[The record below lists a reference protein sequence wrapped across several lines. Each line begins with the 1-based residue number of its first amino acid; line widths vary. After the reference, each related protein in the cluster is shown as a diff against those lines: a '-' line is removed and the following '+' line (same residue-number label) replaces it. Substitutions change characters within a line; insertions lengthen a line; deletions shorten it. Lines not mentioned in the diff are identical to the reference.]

1 MKKVFLLL
9 MSLSLLS
16 SCEQELKGPIVS
28 VNIVVAIKNSSGQN
42 LLDEKTDGYLKAED
56 IQMVFMEGD
65 KESNF
70 SISPSRKSIVKNA
83 DGEMLLNIEPN
94 IEGSKTTVLK
104 FKDNTKDVIV
114 VRVKKPKPVDEI
126 IDKIWLNGVVVYDE
140 DNLQQ
145 GQIVGVRRIE
155 LVK

>member
-65 KESNF
+65 RESNF
-70 SISPSRKSIVKNA
+70 CISPSRKSIVKNA